1 MISRI
6 RAGIGGE
13 PSAQGAA
20 HLHDVL
26 GPGLDDLQ
34 LGERVGD
41 FPGFGR
47 VEIERDAAVGIL
59 RRIRRRASHHGTHLQ
74 QQTIGVARSF
84 AAGDGLKVD
93 AEAIGFL
100 AQHSWAR
107 GAHEADESEDEFVA
121 GEGHRLMLPRLCLPV
136 ATPTFYAEKNASM
149 SCGRR
154 KVSSV
159 DDVSRKKASFGLTSW
174 DSVMRRKRHD
184 AQVLLAVRPTT
195 DSNYFVYPDDLCERC
210 WRVSLRQD
218 SAPAR

>member
-20 HLHDVL
+20 HLDDVL

-41 FPGFGR
+41 FPRFGR
-47 VEIERDAAVGIL
+47 VEIKRDAAVGIL
-59 RRIRRRASHHGTHLQ
+59 RRIRRRTSHHGAHLQ

-84 AAGDGLKVD
+84 AAGDGLKID

-100 AQHSWAR
+100 AQHTWTR
-107 GAHEADESEDEFVA
+107 GTHEADESEDKFVA

-136 ATPTFYAEKNASM
+136 ATRLFMPKKS
-149 SCGRR
+149 R
-154 KVSSV
+154 
-159 DDVSRKKASFGLTSW
+159 DDFSWKKAFFGLTSW
-174 DSVMRRKRHD
+174 DSVTRQKRSD
-184 AQVLLAVRPTT
+184 AQVLLALDDPTT
-195 DSNYFVYPDDLCERC
+195 DCSIP
-210 WRVSLRQD
+210 SLPAC
-218 SAPAR
+218 APILRKCSFKNDFK